1 MDASR
6 FTGSA
11 RTMRNLRVTIW
22 ITVPCVLLLL
32 FLILARG
39 LTEAWIGLVIVA
51 AFWALIAYRFS
62 GTGTRGL
69 PPQR

>member
-1 MDASR
+1 M
-6 FTGSA
+6 
-11 RTMRNLRVTIW
+11 TIW